1 MTATV
6 AQVMTGIKDRL
17 ATISGLRVTD
27 TIPDV
32 VNPPIAMPAL
42 VQVTY
47 HNAQQQGS
55 VEHTLVVSV
64 VVGRAAERSAQ
75 SSLYGFL
82 SSSGATSV
90 RTAIEGDRTLGGVA
104 QTTIVRSGS
113 DIRSVTVGDSNFLVV
128 DFDVLVY
135 A

>member
-1 MTATV
+1 MLCPK
-6 AQVMTGIKDRL
+6 AQVGSWKQGSTF
-17 ATISGLRVTD
+17 GL
-27 TIPDV
+27 
-32 VNPPIAMPAL
+32 M
-42 VQVTY
+42 
-47 HNAQQQGS
+47 QGS
-55 VEHTLVVSV
+55 VRKHRDKWQAHFKTK
-64 VVGRAAERSAQ
+64 
-75 SSLYGFL
+75 GFL